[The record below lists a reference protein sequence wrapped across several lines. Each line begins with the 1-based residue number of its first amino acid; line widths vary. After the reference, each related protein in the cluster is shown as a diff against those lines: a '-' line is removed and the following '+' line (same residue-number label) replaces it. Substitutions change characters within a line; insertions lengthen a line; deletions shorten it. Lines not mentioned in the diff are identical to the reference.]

1 MSKYFTVYC
10 LRDAFL
16 MLWKKCPALRNGP
29 LRHGRIVPT
38 GNRVRLD
45 GSALVRRL
53 ASLRGSG
60 RGQISSARG
69 LDRGFSAMGMT
80 QVLFFLFFLFRSL
93 SSSSYSTFFIVSLFF
108 LFVFFLSV
116 LIRLH
121 VLPLPPL
128 DSSSPLS
135 PFSSLIS
142 AQVTRFTHG

>member
-80 QVLFFLFFLFRSL
+80 QVLFFLFHSL

-108 LFVFFLSV
+108 LFVFFLS
-116 LIRLH
+116 LLLRLH
-121 VLPLPPL
+121 VLPLSPL

-135 PFSSLIS
+135 SFSSLTS